1 LRNGKNPK
9 VICNDLRIK
18 IVSVD
23 FKNKGGIA
31 MWGKYLWKLRLLLF
45 SPIVFYAIFMYS
57 SFDSDEGFPS
67 SYFLIL
73 AIYTL
78 ITSII
83 LHKMK
88 KGKEG
93 KRRNLWR

>member
-1 LRNGKNPK
+1 MTLES
-9 VICNDLRIK
+9 K

-83 LHKMK
+83 LHKMEK
-88 KGKEG
+88 KEKKE
-93 KRRNLWR
+93 KE